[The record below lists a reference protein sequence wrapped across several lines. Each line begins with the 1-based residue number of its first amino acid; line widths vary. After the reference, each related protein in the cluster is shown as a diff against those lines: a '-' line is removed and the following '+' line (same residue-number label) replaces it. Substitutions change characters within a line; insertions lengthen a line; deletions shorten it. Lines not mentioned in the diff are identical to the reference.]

1 MLDLPFLDAYWQAIL
16 TTATIM
22 AIAGVGLQVTIA
34 SGQFSV
40 VHGALMGIAAYAAGA
55 VAVDHREWPMIVSLL
70 VGMLIAGALGAV
82 LSLFLL
88 RLGGLFLGIA
98 TLAIGQGLSIVA
110 ASTFPGKA
118 QGFVGAPLNTSLPVA
133 VLCLAVVLVVL
144 GRLRSSRVGL
154 MQLAGGADDAAAS
167 SLGISIVRN
176 KIWGFAAG
184 GAIAGLAGALNVQYL
199 GLVTPVDLAF
209 AQELNL
215 LIYVILG
222 GLATPWGP
230 VFGAYAV
237 ISALEGLRVAQLDR
251 YWILGLILTAVVVA
265 RPEGVLRRWP
275 IGRGSLLLALARDGR
290 RRLTAFGARRPSR
303 R

>member
-1 MLDLPFLDAYWQAIL
+1 MLDLPFLDTYWQAIL

-40 VHGALMGIAAYAAGA
+40 IHGALMGIAAYAAGA
-55 VAVDHREWPMIVSLL
+55 VAVDHREWPMVVSLL

-82 LSLFLL
+82 LSLLLL

-133 VLCLAVVLVVL
+133 LLCLAAVLVVL

-176 KIWGFAAG
+176 KIWGFTVG

-222 GLATPWGP
+222 GMATPWGP
-230 VFGAYAV
+230 VFGAYSV

-251 YWILGLILTAVVVA
+251 YWILGLILTAVVIA
-265 RPEGVLRRWP
+265 RPEGVLGRWP
-275 IGRGSLLLALARDGR
+275 IGRGSLLLAVARAWR
-290 RRLTAFGARRPSR
+290 RRLAALIGPRVR
-303 R
+303 

>member
-1 MLDLPFLDAYWQAIL
+1 MLDIPFLDAYWQAIL

-40 VHGALMGIAAYAAGA
+40 IHGALMGMAGYAAGV
-55 VAVDHREWPMIVSLL
+55 VAVERSEWPMVVSLA
-70 VGMLIAGALGAV
+70 VGVLLASVCGAL
-82 LSLFLL
+82 LSLLLL

-98 TLAIGQGLSIVA
+98 TLAIGQGVSIVA

-118 QGFVGAPLNTSLPVA
+118 QGFVGAPLNTSLPIA
-133 VLCLAVVLVVL
+133 LLCLAGVLLVL

-154 MQLAGGADDAAAS
+154 MQLAGGADEAAAS

-176 KIWGFAAG
+176 KIWGFAVG
-184 GAIAGLAGALNVQYL
+184 GGIAGLAGGLNVQYL
-199 GLVTPVDLAF
+199 GLVTPLDLAF

-222 GLATPWGP
+222 GMATPWGP

-251 YWILGLILTAVVVA
+251 YWILGLILTAVVIA
-265 RPEGVLRRWP
+265 RPNGILTRWP
-275 IGRGSLLLALARDGR
+275 IGRGSVLLAVARDWR
-290 RRLTAFGARRPSR
+290 RHLFAFGSRLRP
-303 R
+303 

>member
-1 MLDLPFLDAYWQAIL
+1 MLDLPFIDSYWQAIL

-40 VHGALMGIAAYAAGA
+40 IHGALMGMASYAAGV
-55 VAVDHREWPMIVSLL
+55 VAVDHREWPMVVSLL
-70 VGMLIAGALGAV
+70 VGVLVAGSFGALLSV
-82 LSLFLL
+82 LLL

-110 ASTFPGKA
+110 ASTFPRKA
-118 QGFVGAPLNTSLPVA
+118 QGFVGAPLNTTLPVA
-133 VLCLAVVLVVL
+133 LLCLGGVLVVL

-154 MQLAGGADDAAAS
+154 MQLAGGADEVAAS

-176 KIWGFAAG
+176 KIWGFAVG
-184 GAIAGLAGALNVQYL
+184 GGIAGLAGALNVQYL
-199 GLVTPVDLAF
+199 GLVTPADLAF
-209 AQELNL
+209 APELNL

-230 VFGAYAV
+230 VVGSYTV

-251 YWILGLILTAVVVA
+251 YWILGLLLTVVVIA
-265 RPEGVLRRWP
+265 RPEGVLTRWP
-275 IGRGSLLLALARDGR
+275 IGRGSLFLSLARSWRQRFIALA
-290 RRLTAFGARRPSR
+290 ARGPS
-303 R
+303 